1 MAQIKIDYDGLQQQS
16 AAMRNCIQN
25 YESLISRTNAVVSQ
39 IQDSWQGESSVAYVE
54 TVSKYIQQANLLT
67 GILERIRST
76 SDIVTNR
83 FSEVDNKCA
92 QMINSSF

>member
-39 IQDSWQGESSVAYVE
+39 IQDSWQGESSVAYIE